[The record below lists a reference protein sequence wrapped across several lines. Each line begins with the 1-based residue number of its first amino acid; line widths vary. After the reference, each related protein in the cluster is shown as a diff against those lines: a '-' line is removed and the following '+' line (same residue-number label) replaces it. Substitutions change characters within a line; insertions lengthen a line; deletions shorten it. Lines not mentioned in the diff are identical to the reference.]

1 MQDFRYA
8 VRALRRQ
15 PVFTLAAIATLTIGI
30 AANTAIF
37 SIFYQVLLRPL
48 PYPDAD
54 RLLWVWNVYGK
65 AGEERS
71 TVSIPDYLDRKTQ
84 AAAIDDATLFTPRF
98 VALTGG
104 AQPEQ
109 LRALAVT
116 PSFFSTLRRVPVL
129 GRAFTEGDAV
139 PGADAFAI
147 LTDDF
152 WRSHFASDPGVVGR
166 DIQMNGEPRRILG
179 VLPPDFELPQREIA
193 VLVPFSFTPAQRSDL
208 ERGNE
213 FSFMI
218 ARLRGDA
225 TIAQFNEQMAA
236 IVEQTIA
243 RVPRRADF
251 MRTTRF
257 GGLAVPL
264 RDRLVG
270 DTRTALYVLQCSVL
284 VVLLIACA
292 NVANLLL
299 MRANRRARELAIRRA
314 LGAGRVRIVRQLIV
328 EGLALSAAGAVA
340 GLAVGAAAV
349 RGLVVMVA
357 DQLPITVNPSLSVSV
372 VLFAVALAVVT
383 GLVFG
388 LAPALSVWRDVAVVS
403 LRDDVTRTTGSRTAG
418 ALRGLLVIT
427 ETALALTL
435 LAGAGLLVKSFARV
449 LLVDPGFSTARVL
462 TAQIALPRARY
473 PDAPAQRAF
482 WGTLLSKLRELP
494 AVTASGVTSAVPF
507 SGTVSAGSYAI
518 TNRPVAPGEQPLHA
532 QQDIVGG
539 DYFRALQMP
548 LLEGRVFNNGDGPDQ
563 PRVVVVDQML
573 ARRQFPGRSPI
584 GALLNF
590 GSPRN
595 YEIVGV
601 VGTINAVDLALPV
614 PEERIYFSAA
624 QLAST
629 TMGVVLKTSVEP
641 TTVAAQLRAAVQS
654 IDREQPVAEVRTM
667 EQWVGRSL
675 QSRRAPTALLT
686 LFGASALAL
695 AAIGIYG
702 VLAFAVS
709 ERAREFG
716 IRQALGADRQ
726 AILAMVLGQGL
737 RTAGAGIAVGL
748 AGCFAVTRYLQSMLY
763 GVERGDITVLAAVS
777 TLLLVVTVCACYVPA
792 RWATRLDPM
801 VALRDS

>member
-1 MQDFRYA
+1 MQDFRF
-8 VRALRRQ
+8 ALRTLRKQ
-15 PVFTLAAIATLTIGI
+15 PVFTVAAIATLTIGI

-37 SIFYQVLLRPL
+37 SIFYQVLMRPL
-48 PYPDAD
+48 PYPEPD
-54 RLLWVWNVYGK
+54 RLLWVWNIYGK
-65 AGEERS
+65 AAEER
-71 TVSIPDYLDRKTQ
+71 TAVSIPDYLDRKTQ
-84 AAAIDDATLFTPRF
+84 ATTIDDATLYTPRF
-98 VALTGG
+98 VAMTGG

-116 PSFFSTLRRVPVL
+116 PSFFSTFRRVPML
-129 GRAFTEGDAV
+129 GRAFTEDDAV
-139 PGADAFAI
+139 PNADGFAI
-147 LTDDF
+147 LTYDF
-152 WRSHFASDPGVVGR
+152 WRSHFASDPQIVGR
-166 DIQMNGEPRRILG
+166 DVQMNGEPRRILG
-179 VLPPDFELPQREIA
+179 VLPPDFELPRREIA
-193 VLVPFSFTPAQRSDL
+193 LLVPFSFTPAQRSDQ

-218 ARLRGDA
+218 ARLRSDA

-243 RVPRRADF
+243 RVPRRAAF

-257 GGLAVPL
+257 GGLAIPL

-270 DTRTALYVLQCSVL
+270 DTRTALYVLQGAVL

-299 MRANRRARELAIRRA
+299 MRANRRGRELAIRTA
-314 LGAGRVRIVRQLIV
+314 LGAGRVRIARQLIV
-328 EGLALSAAGAVA
+328 EGLVLSAAGAVA
-340 GLAVGAAAV
+340 GLSVGAAAV
-349 RGLVVMVA
+349 RGLVVMAA
-357 DQLPITVNPSLSVSV
+357 DQLPITVNPSLSVSI
-372 VLFAVALAVVT
+372 VLFAVALAILT

-388 LAPALSVWRDVAVVS
+388 LAPALSVWRDSAVVS
-403 LRDDVTRTTGSRTAG
+403 LRDDGSRTTGSRTAG
-418 ALRGLLVIT
+418 ALRGFLVVT

-449 LLVDPGFSTARVL
+449 LTVDPGFSTARLL

-473 PDAPAQRAF
+473 SEASAQRAF
-482 WGTLLSKLRELP
+482 WAALVSKMRELP

-507 SGTVSAGSYAI
+507 SGTVSAGTYAI
-518 TNRPVAPGEQPLHA
+518 TNRPVAPGEKPLHA
-532 QQDIVGG
+532 QQETVGG
-539 DYFRALQMP
+539 DYFRALQIP
-548 LLEGRVFNNGDGPDQ
+548 LQEGRVFNDGDGPEQ

-584 GALLNF
+584 GSLINF
-590 GSPRN
+590 GGPRN
-595 YEIVGV
+595 YEIIGV
-601 VGTINAVDLALPV
+601 VGTITAVDLALPV
-614 PEERIYFSAA
+614 PEERIYFSAS

-629 TMGVVLKTSVEP
+629 TMGALLKTTVEP
-641 TTVAAQLRAAVQS
+641 TAVVAQLRAAVQS
-654 IDREQPVAEVRTM
+654 IDPQQPITDVRTM

-675 QSRRAPTALLT
+675 QPRRAPTALLT
-686 LFGASALAL
+686 LFGVAALVL

-702 VLAFAVS
+702 VLAFAVT

-716 IRQALGADRQ
+716 IRQALGADRR

-737 RTAGAGIAVGL
+737 RTAGAGIIVGL

-763 GVERGDITVLAAVS
+763 DVERGDVTVLAAVS
-777 TLLLVVTVCACYVPA
+777 TLLLVVAVCACYVPA
-792 RWATRLDPM
+792 RWATRVDPM